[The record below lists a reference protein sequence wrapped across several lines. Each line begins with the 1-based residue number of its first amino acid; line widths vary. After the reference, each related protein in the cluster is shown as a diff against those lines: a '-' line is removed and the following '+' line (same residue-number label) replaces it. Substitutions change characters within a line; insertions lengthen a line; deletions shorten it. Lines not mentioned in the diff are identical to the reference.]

1 MGGKVFN
8 LVYWCAGYEG
18 SEKKNNDEKMR
29 EKKISRP
36 GRRGMEEVLS
46 FEGVERKS
54 RSEGLIRFTLLPYGD
69 CGEWGRGREAERP
82 ESFWMREI
90 AIG

>member
-1 MGGKVFN
+1 MGDFLFIFYFILFYSIFLSLFKNFLVIWWMVDGGGEVSN

-36 GRRGMEEVLS
+36 GRRGMEEV
-46 FEGVERKS
+46 
-54 RSEGLIRFTLLPYGD
+54 
-69 CGEWGRGREAERP
+69 
-82 ESFWMREI
+82 
-90 AIG
+90 